1 MNSKEFLVEK
11 LKELSSKF
19 EDIKI
24 RYEYRKSTCSHIIE
38 VIPLAVFKNNEDY
51 MSAEAHL
58 EYEFE
63 RLFPQEDIVFISEG
77 SLTEIK
83 APDLVLGY
91 NSIVFDNTSFDA
103 EFIVEGF
110 SEEVNVAGC
119 ENYALAA

>member
-1 MNSKEFLVEK
+1 MNSKEFLTAK
-11 LKELSSKF
+11 LKELSSIF

-38 VIPLAVFKNNEDY
+38 IIPLAVFRNNEDY
-51 MSAEAHL
+51 MSAEANL
-58 EYEFE
+58 EDEFE
-63 RLFPQEDIVFISEG
+63 HLFPQEDIVFISEG

-83 APDLVLGY
+83 DPDLILGY
-91 NSIVFDNTSFDA
+91 NSIVFDNIFFDTDL
-103 EFIVEGF
+103 IVNGF